1 MTAPRRGRIAVV
13 LGTAA
18 AALIFMPMPAAGARP
33 ADAAANLPPLIT
45 HYGAIAY
52 GPDGSQGKARRH
64 LSKLGAQQQ
73 ALQRCGGSSCTVV
86 STFTRCGA
94 VAHDGATY
102 HGGVG
107 LSRGMAEA
115 HAISRLGGGW
125 IVDWACN

>member
-1 MTAPRRGRIAVV
+1 MILTPMQPAV
-13 LGTAA
+13 AQA
-18 AALIFMPMPAAGARP
+18 
-33 ADAAANLPPLIT
+33 ADAATNLPPLIT

-52 GPDGSQGKARRH
+52 GQDGSQGTARRH

-73 ALQRCGGSSCTVV
+73 ALQRCGDSTCTVV

-94 VAHDGATY
+94 VAHDGARY

-107 LSRGMAEA
+107 LSRPMAEA
-115 HAISRLGGGW
+115 NAISRLGGGW

>member
-1 MTAPRRGRIAVV
+1 MPHTPRHRVAVL
-13 LGTAA
+13 LGTVVA
-18 AALIFMPMPAAGARP
+18 AALFTPIQPARAHTPEP
-33 ADAAANLPPLIT
+33 ATLPPLVT

-52 GPDGSQGKARRH
+52 GDDGSAGTARRH

-73 ALQRCGGSSCTVV
+73 ALQRCGDSSCKVV

-94 VAHDGATY
+94 VAHDGASY

-107 LSRGMAEA
+107 VSRGMAEA
-115 HAISRLGGGW
+115 RAISRLGGGW

>member
-1 MTAPRRGRIAVV
+1 MPTARAQ
-13 LGTAA
+13 A
-18 AALIFMPMPAAGARP
+18 
-33 ADAAANLPPLIT
+33 ADAATNLPPLIT

-52 GPDGSQGKARRH
+52 GQDGSQGKARRH
-64 LSKLGAQQQ
+64 LSKRGAQQL
-73 ALQRCGGSSCTVV
+73 ALQRCGDSTCAVV

-107 LSRGMAEA
+107 LSRGMAETN
-115 HAISRLGGGW
+115 AISRLGGGW

>member
-1 MTAPRRGRIAVV
+1 MTSVALLAGITSAAIV
-13 LGTAA
+13 LTPIPSAA
-18 AALIFMPMPAAGARP
+18 AQA
-33 ADAAANLPPLIT
+33 ADAAKNLPPLIT

-52 GPDGSQGKARRH
+52 GQDGSQGKARRH

-73 ALQRCGGSSCTVV
+73 ALQRCGDSTCTVV
-86 STFTRCGA
+86 TTFTRCGA
-94 VAHDGATY
+94 VAHDGAYY

-115 HAISRLGGGW
+115 NAISRLGRGW

>member
-1 MTAPRRGRIAVV
+1 VTKPRRAAFLAGITFAAMV
-13 LGTAA
+13 LTPIPSAA
-18 AALIFMPMPAAGARP
+18 AQA
-33 ADAAANLPPLIT
+33 ADAATNLPPLIT

-52 GPDGSQGKARRH
+52 GQDGSQGKARRH

-73 ALQRCGGSSCTVV
+73 ALQRCGDSTCTVV

-94 VAHDGATY
+94 VAHDGTTY

-115 HAISRLGGGW
+115 RAISRLGGGW